1 MLQNSDI
8 LTTHEAARLLKIS
21 RKTLE
26 RMRVEGTGPAFCKA
40 GRSVR
45 YRMQDLTAWLESHR
59 FTSTS
64 EAFEREVHHEAL

>member
-1 MLQNSDI
+1 MLHKDVL
-8 LTTHEAARLLKIS
+8 LTTHEAARLLKVS
-21 RKTLE
+21 TKTLE

>member
-1 MLQNSDI
+1 MLQNSNI
-8 LTTHEAARLLKIS
+8 LTTHEAASLLKIS